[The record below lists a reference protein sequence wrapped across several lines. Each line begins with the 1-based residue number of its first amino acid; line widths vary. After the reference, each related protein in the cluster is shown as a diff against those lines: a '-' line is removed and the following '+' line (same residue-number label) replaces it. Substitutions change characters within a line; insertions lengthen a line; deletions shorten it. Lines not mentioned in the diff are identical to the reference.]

1 MNAVEKKVKYKR
13 KKNKNGLH
21 YFHKLFSQMSE
32 YILQKYT
39 YMYEEDIPWRKEK
52 KGKERKRKE
61 KKGGEEKKINKQQ
74 QNNNVHSPAEVP

>member
-52 KGKERKRKE
+52 KGRKSPACSKIVRKE
-61 KKGGEEKKINKQQ
+61 EGEGQGGRKP
-74 QNNNVHSPAEVP
+74 PACSNIV

>member
-13 KKNKNGLH
+13 KKNKNGFH

-39 YMYEEDIPWRKEK
+39 YMYEEDIPWRKKK
-52 KGKERKRKE
+52 KGKERRRRRE
-61 KKGGEEKKINKQQ
+61 EEEKKINKQQ